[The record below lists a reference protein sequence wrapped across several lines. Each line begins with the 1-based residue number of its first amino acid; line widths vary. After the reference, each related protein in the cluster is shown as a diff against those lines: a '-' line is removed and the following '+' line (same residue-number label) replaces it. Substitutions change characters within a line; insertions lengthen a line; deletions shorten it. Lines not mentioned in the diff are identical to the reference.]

1 MQIYPCK
8 NESFV
13 RTNSVIKDKCR
24 TILEVITIRKILMI
38 FVLKSPLNAEIV
50 YYNFNFAFNYK
61 NANQPPDIKD
71 EFYRVICQT
80 KSA

>member
-1 MQIYPCK
+1 
-8 NESFV
+8 
-13 RTNSVIKDKCR
+13 
-24 TILEVITIRKILMI
+24 MI
-38 FVLKSPLNAEIV
+38 FILKSALNAEIV

>member
-1 MQIYPCK
+1 
-8 NESFV
+8 
-13 RTNSVIKDKCR
+13 
-24 TILEVITIRKILMI
+24 MI

-71 EFYRVICQT
+71 EFYLSDKIRLETAAHGVGLLNITDDCYPV
-80 KSA
+80 